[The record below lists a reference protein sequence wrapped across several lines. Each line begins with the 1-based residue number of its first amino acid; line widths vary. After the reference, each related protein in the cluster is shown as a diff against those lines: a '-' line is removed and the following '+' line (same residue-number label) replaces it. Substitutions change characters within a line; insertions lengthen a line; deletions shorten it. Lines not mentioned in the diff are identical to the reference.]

1 MTTTT
6 LKKELHK
13 AIDTTNDASLLE
25 AVYTI
30 LNKASNLKEYELT
43 GEQLQLVEERRKLY
57 KQGKLKV
64 VSMEEIKQVCASGY
78 TLPPKSTY
86 FYPKVICGF
95 LFSSIQ
101 PDEFKAPTYSGF

>member
-1 MTTTT
+1 MTTTA

-30 LNKASNLKEYELT
+30 LNKASTLHEYELT
-43 GEQLQLVEERRKLY
+43 DEQLHLVEERKKLY

-64 VSMEEIKQVCASGY
+64 VTMTEIK
-78 TLPPKSTY
+78 K
-86 FYPKVICGF
+86 
-95 LFSSIQ
+95 
-101 PDEFKAPTYSGF
+101 KALQRIKK